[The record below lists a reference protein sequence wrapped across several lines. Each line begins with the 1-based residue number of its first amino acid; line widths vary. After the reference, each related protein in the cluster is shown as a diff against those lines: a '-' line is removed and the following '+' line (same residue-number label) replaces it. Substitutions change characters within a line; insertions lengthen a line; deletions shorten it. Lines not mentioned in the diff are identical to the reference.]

1 MSKIKIALDAG
12 HGLHTAGRRCLAELD
27 PAQTREWQLNSRI
40 MDKLEAALQ
49 NCRCEVLR
57 VDDTT
62 GAQDVSL
69 AVRAAQANGWGAD
82 LYLSMHHNAG
92 IKGGSGGGTVVYHDC
107 ATEKGRE
114 LAVRLYERLTAAT
127 GLTGNR
133 SSKVV
138 KKAYYVLANT
148 KMRAY
153 LIENGF
159 MDSAADTPRILSES
173 HADQTVRGILAWL
186 TADCGL
192 ERPGE
197 ASTPPPKE
205 DPPLDADT
213 DPADLAVGAEVE
225 VTGIIH
231 SAASGR
237 GAGISKAGA
246 RMYITEYAGDRYPY
260 CWGVAKAHGG
270 KRQGWARAED
280 LRIVPGRDESQIDG
294 ITSAYREWPAVCNE
308 PDTNVRTGPG
318 VDKDILA
325 AWPKLGVGNEA
336 DVIGEGYAPNGRLW
350 YRLRIADI
358 HIGWVCGAYLDPR

>member
-1 MSKIKIALDAG
+1 
-12 HGLHTAGRRCLAELD
+12 
-27 PAQTREWQLNSRI
+27 
-40 MDKLEAALQ
+40 
-49 NCRCEVLR
+49 
-57 VDDTT
+57 
-62 GAQDVSL
+62 
-69 AVRAAQANGWGAD
+69 
-82 LYLSMHHNAG
+82 
-92 IKGGSGGGTVVYHDC
+92 
-107 ATEKGRE
+107 
-114 LAVRLYERLTAAT
+114 
-127 GLTGNR
+127 
-133 SSKVV
+133 
-138 KKAYYVLANT
+138 
-148 KMRAY
+148 MRAY

-225 VTGIIH
+225 VTGMIY
-231 SAASGR
+231 STGAGK
-237 GAGISKAGA
+237 GAGIPKVGA
-246 RMYITEYAGDRYPY
+246 TMYITGYAGDRYPY
-260 CWGVAKAHGG
+260 CWGVAKAPGG
-270 KRQGWARAED
+270 TRQGWARAED
-280 LRIVPGRDESQIDG
+280 LQIVPSKDESEIDG
-294 ITSAYREWPAVCNE
+294 VTSAYREWPAVCNE

-350 YRLRIADI
+350 YRLRIADV